1 MALAGGGVV
10 APTTAIDAMPTREVK
25 ALLIDSR
32 REEQIV
38 VTDDDGGGG
47 EGYWKPWTA
56 TREDVTVATRMR
68 T

>member
-1 MALAGGGVV
+1 M
-10 APTTAIDAMPTREVK
+10 TAIDAMPTREVN

-38 VTDDDGGGG
+38 VTDDGGGG

-56 TREDVTVATRMR
+56 TREDVAVATRRRM
-68 T
+68 

>member
-1 MALAGGGVV
+1 MV

-38 VTDDDGGGG
+38 VTDDNGGG

-56 TREDVTVATRMR
+56 TREDVAVATRRRM
-68 T
+68 

>member
-1 MALAGGGVV
+1 MVV
-10 APTTAIDAMPTREVK
+10 PTTAIDAMPTREVN

-38 VTDDDGGGG
+38 VTDDNGGG

-56 TREDVTVATRMR
+56 TREDVAVATRR
-68 T
+68 RL

>member
-1 MALAGGGVV
+1 MVV
-10 APTTAIDAMPTREVK
+10 PTTAIDAMPTREVN

-38 VTDDDGGGG
+38 VTDKDSGGG

-56 TREDVTVATRMR
+56 TREDVAVATRRRM
-68 T
+68 